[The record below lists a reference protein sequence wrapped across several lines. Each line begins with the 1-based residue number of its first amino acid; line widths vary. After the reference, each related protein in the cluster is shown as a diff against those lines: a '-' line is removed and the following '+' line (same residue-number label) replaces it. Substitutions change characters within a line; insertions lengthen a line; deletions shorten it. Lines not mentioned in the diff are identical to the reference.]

1 LFNFKIFTI
10 MGNSTNK
17 PKGNDEFQVPDTI
30 PGQVPDSIPEPVPM
44 PEPEE
49 KDEPGRPGPMPGPS
63 GFSLR

>member
-1 LFNFKIFTI
+1 
-10 MGNSTNK
+10 MGNTPNK

-30 PGQVPDSIPEPVPM
+30 PGQIPDSIPEPVPM

-49 KDEPGRPGPMPGPS
+49 KDEPGRPEPVPGQL

>member
-10 MGNSTNK
+10 MSNSTNK
-17 PKGNDEFQVPDTI
+17 SRGREEFQVPDTI
-30 PGQVPDSIPEPVPM
+30 PGQIPDSIPEPVPS
-44 PEPEE
+44 PE